1 MPRYEDID
9 WTGLDFPQERWD
21 EVMDVDRATWRL
33 QTLQHQELFLQLG
46 EHMPKELIFERENLI
61 SRC

>member
-1 MPRYEDID
+1 MR
-9 WTGLDFPQERWD
+9 
-21 EVMDVDRATWRL
+21 VDRHAWRR
-33 QTLQHQELFLQLG
+33 QTLQHQELFLELA

>member
-1 MPRYEDID
+1 MA
-9 WTGLDFPQERWD
+9 
-21 EVMDVDRATWRL
+21 VDRNAWRL
-33 QTLQHQELFLQLG
+33 QTLQHQELFLKIA